1 MGGLMAPVTA
11 DWRYLLGAGVIM
23 VLALMFSK
31 RRKPLR
37 IRKSIWR
44 GRAGSRAVRLRPPA
58 RMAVRYAL
66 NASRAV
72 EKIMPSCVGRFIE
85 KRFRPV
91 PEGPDNGASFDL
103 IRASV
108 G

>member
-31 RRKPLR
+31 KAQTVTDTEVNLARQGGGVERF
-37 IRKSIWR
+37 
-44 GRAGSRAVRLRPPA
+44 GSVPPA

-91 PEGPDNGASFDL
+91 PEGPG
-103 IRASV
+103 
-108 G
+108 